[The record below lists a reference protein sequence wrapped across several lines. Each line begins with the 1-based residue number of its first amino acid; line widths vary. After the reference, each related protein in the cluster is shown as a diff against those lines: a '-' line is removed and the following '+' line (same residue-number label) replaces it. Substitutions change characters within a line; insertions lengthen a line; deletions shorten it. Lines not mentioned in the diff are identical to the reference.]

1 LLEDFEKNLTVNPNK
16 TANNIITNGFPFSKS
31 SIIFPL
37 LADNGEKIE
46 PISNSTTFDI
56 IKPSAIIGF
65 IPKLTLELTKSDIEI
80 AIIVDIKYKDKV
92 SGTIFC
98 KLVPDEKEAI
108 EKEMVEKIK
117 KGTKDLRIIKK

>member
-1 LLEDFEKNLTVNPNK
+1 M
-16 TANNIITNGFPFSKS
+16 
-31 SIIFPL
+31 
-37 LADNGEKIE
+37 ADNGEKIE

-92 SGTIFC
+92 RGTIFC

-108 EKEMVEKIK
+108 EKEIVEKIK
-117 KGTKDLRIIKK
+117 KGTKDFSIIKK